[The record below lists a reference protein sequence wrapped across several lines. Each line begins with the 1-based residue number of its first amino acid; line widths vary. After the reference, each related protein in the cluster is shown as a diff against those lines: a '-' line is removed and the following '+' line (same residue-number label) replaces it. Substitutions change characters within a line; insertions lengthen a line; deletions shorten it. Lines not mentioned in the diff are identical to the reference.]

1 MTGFIVL
8 LHVVGLGILFGF
20 VAPAHYSLG
29 GDHPTFTIGVGVLAY
44 TFGLRH
50 AFDADHI
57 AAVDNTTRK
66 LLSDNAEREA
76 LGQPNQRRPLSV
88 GFWFSLGHST
98 IVFALAF
105 LLALGVK
112 ALASPVESDS
122 STLHSVTGVIGASIS
137 GIFLWILGI
146 LNLVVLLG
154 IIKVFR
160 EMRTGTY
167 DEQAL
172 EDQLNKRGFMNRF
185 LGGLTKSVRKP
196 WHIYPIGVLFGLGF
210 DTATEVGLLVLAG
223 GAAAFNLP
231 FYTILVLPILFAAGM
246 CLMDTA
252 DGVFMNAAYGWA
264 FAKRSAR
271 CSTTSPSRRS
281 RWRSRSSS
289 APSSWSVC
297 WRTRRTSPAAHSA
310 GSPTLTST
318 TPGTPSLGCS
328 SSRGLSPSR
337 SGGSA
342 GSSRDGPP
350 TSPATDGALERLTTI
365 DLAAAAPPGPPPG
378 GRMISHTAAYGRLQT
393 NASIRSRWPRRGE
406 SGTSLRCIR
415 VDRAALDVLL
425 SDWGA
430 QIRAAQPEPD
440 SQGAISWPS
449 RDVDAGGV
457 FRAHGR
463 ASVALDS
470 LTETCRCSLDLTQAS
485 CLVWLWV

>member
-1 MTGFIVL
+1 VSVQAVAEPTLRERLGQFRRSLSPHNWTSLAGVTGFIVL
-8 LHVVGLGILFGF
+8 LHVVGFGILFGL

-112 ALASPVESDS
+112 ALASPVENDG
-122 STLHSVTGVIGASIS
+122 STLHSVTGGIGASVS

-167 DEQAL
+167 DEQTL

-252 DGVFMNAAYGWA
+252 DGVFINAAYGWA
-264 FAKRSAR
+264 FAKPVRKVFYNI
-271 CSTTSPSRRS
+271 TITSISVAVALIIGTIELVGVLADQANITSGPLGWIANINLDYAGYAIVGLFFVSWLIALAVWRFGRIES
-281 RWRSRSSS
+281 RWS
-289 APSSWSVC
+289 A
-297 WRTRRTSPAAHSA
+297 H
-310 GSPTLTST
+310 
-318 TPGTPSLGCS
+318 
-328 SSRGLSPSR
+328 
-337 SGGSA
+337 
-342 GSSRDGPP
+342 
-350 TSPATDGALERLTTI
+350 
-365 DLAAAAPPGPPPG
+365 LA
-378 GRMISHTAAYGRLQT
+378 
-393 NASIRSRWPRRGE
+393 
-406 SGTSLRCIR
+406 
-415 VDRAALDVLL
+415 
-425 SDWGA
+425 SD
-430 QIRAAQPEPD
+430 
-440 SQGAISWPS
+440 
-449 RDVDAGGV
+449 
-457 FRAHGR
+457 
-463 ASVALDS
+463 
-470 LTETCRCSLDLTQAS
+470 
-485 CLVWLWV
+485 